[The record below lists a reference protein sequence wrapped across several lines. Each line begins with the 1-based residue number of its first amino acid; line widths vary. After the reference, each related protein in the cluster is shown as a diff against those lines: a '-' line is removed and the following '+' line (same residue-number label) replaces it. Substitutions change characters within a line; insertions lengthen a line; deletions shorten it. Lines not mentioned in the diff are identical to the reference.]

1 MHSITRPIPAL
12 MSSCP
17 ICEGNFETCRCTG
30 IAPLSS
36 PRAGVADDIR
46 REDDRGGHDGRG
58 YERDETDRAFRDL
71 VEQLVADGDDR
82 AATAGRRARRTLAE
96 MAPGQTRQ
104 PVLRMTRE
112 LTFVPTVSKAGA
124 DDACGLCGRW
134 LCDGN
139 CFAPAPTPSLRA
151 VAS

>member
-1 MHSITRPIPAL
+1 MHSMTRPIPAL

-36 PRAGVADDIR
+36 PCAGVADDIR
-46 REDDRGGHDGRG
+46 REDDHGGHDGRG
-58 YERDETDRAFRDL
+58 YERDETDRFHQVVRNL
-71 VEQLVADGDDR
+71 VSDGDRR
-82 AATAGRRARRTLAE
+82 ADAAGRQVRRTFAE

-112 LTFVPTVSKAGA
+112 LTFVPTASKAGA
-124 DDACGLCGRW
+124 DDACVLCGWWTCR
-134 LCDGN
+134 CGGA
-139 CFAPAPTPSLRA
+139 APAPTPSLRA

>member
-1 MHSITRPIPAL
+1 MTRPIPAL

-30 IAPLSS
+30 IAPLGS

-46 REDDRGGHDGRG
+46 REDDHGGHDGRG
-58 YERDETDRAFRDL
+58 YERDETDRAFRQL

-112 LTFVPTVSKAGA
+112 LTFVPTSSKAGA
-124 DDACGLCGRW
+124 DDACAWCGRW
-134 LCDGN
+134 LCGGN
-139 CFAPAPTPSLRA
+139 CFAPAPTPSLR
-151 VAS
+151 VVTS

>member
-1 MHSITRPIPAL
+1 MTRPIPAL

-30 IAPLSS
+30 IAPLGS
-36 PRAGVADDIR
+36 PRAGVAGDIR
-46 REDDRGGHDGRG
+46 REDDHGGHDGRG
-58 YERDETDRAFRDL
+58 YERDETDRAFRQL

-124 DDACGLCGRW
+124 DDACAWCGWWKCR
-134 LCDGN
+134 CGGA
-139 CFAPAPTPSLRA
+139 APAPTLSLRA
-151 VAS
+151 VTS

>member
-1 MHSITRPIPAL
+1 MTRPIPAL

-30 IAPLSS
+30 GFMQTVLT
-36 PRAGVADDIR
+36 PRAGVVADEIGRQDYQSG
-46 REDDRGGHDGRG
+46 DDGRG
-58 YERDETDRAFRDL
+58 YERDETDRFHQVVRHL
-71 VEQLVADGDDR
+71 VSDGDRR
-82 AATAGRRARRTLAE
+82 ADAAGRQVRRTFAE

-112 LTFVPTVSKAGA
+112 LTFVPTASKAGA
-124 DDACGLCGRW
+124 DDACVLCGWWTCR
-134 LCDGN
+134 CGGA
-139 CFAPAPTPSLRA
+139 APASTPSLRA